1 MAADGVSDILL
12 VFTVVDR
19 LPHVVLCDNYGSS
32 EALRG
37 VQTYSRPGEVPESG
51 VIAPSELLEMMDD
64 EELRADML
72 EAETSLPALASK
84 IVIYPSLLG
93 AGLLWIF
100 VPSYG
105 AVGLAAVMLICRI
118 LLGTGSML
126 AYRRHRGDSL
136 EREASEDCPV
146 SCSR

>member
-1 MAADGVSDILL
+1 MGAGLAATVAIIAASQPVARWLTPGQPDSVTIMTLL
-12 VFTVVDR
+12 ALSIPFAFAQ
-19 LPHVVLCDNYGSS
+19 LIFGQNYLAIQGQS
-32 EALRG
+32 
-37 VQTYSRPGEVPESG
+37 
-51 VIAPSELLEMMDD
+51 
-64 EELRADML
+64 
-72 EAETSLPALASK
+72 ALASK